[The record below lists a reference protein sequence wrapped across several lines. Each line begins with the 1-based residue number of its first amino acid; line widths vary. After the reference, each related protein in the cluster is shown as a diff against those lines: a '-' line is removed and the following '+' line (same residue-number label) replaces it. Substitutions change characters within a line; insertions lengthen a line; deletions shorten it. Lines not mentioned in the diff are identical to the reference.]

1 MSAPVHHRRS
11 TCRSC
16 GDSSLTKFLSLGD
29 QPLANSFLR
38 SEADFAAERFFPL
51 DVYLCETCAL
61 VQLADVIDPEVLF
74 RDYIYVTGTS
84 RTMKDHFHSYARA
97 VIDELDLEAGDRV
110 IEVASNDGSLLRH
123 FGRAGV
129 EMLGIEP
136 ARNIAEIARSRGV
149 PTISEFFG
157 LETAREVHAR
167 HGPARAIMANN
178 VLAHVDDTLGFLQGM
193 RELLATGGRVV
204 IEAPYLGELVERLE
218 YDTVYHEHLCYFSIT
233 ALAGLF
239 ERAGLR
245 IARVDRVPVH
255 GGSLRVWGAA
265 DTALR
270 EHDDSVLEECERERT
285 EGLTGIE
292 GFRRFATR
300 VQENRTRLVQMLE
313 GLRDEGRRLAAYG
326 APAKGNTLLNY
337 CGIGTDLVSYTV
349 DKNEMKVGL
358 FTPGMHLPV
367 RPVSVIGEER
377 PDVVLILAWNYAEEI
392 ARQEQTFLGAG
403 GRLLVPIPNP
413 GVIAA

>member
-1 MSAPVHHRRS
+1 M
-11 TCRSC
+11 
-16 GDSSLTKFLSLGD
+16 TKFLSLGD

-38 SEADFAAERFFPL
+38 SEADFDTERFFPL

-84 RTMKDHFHSYARA
+84 RTMTDHFRSYARA
-97 VIDELDLEAGDRV
+97 VTEELDLGAGDRV
-110 IEVASNDGSLLRH
+110 IEVASNDGSLLGN
-123 FGRAGV
+123 FAEASV
-129 EMLGIEP
+129 DMLGIEP

-157 LETAREVHAR
+157 LDTARRVLSE

-178 VLAHVDDTLGFLQGM
+178 VLAHVDETLGFLQGM
-193 RELLATGGRVV
+193 RELLAPGGRVV
-204 IEAPYLGELVERLE
+204 VEAPYLGELVDRLE
-218 YDTVYHEHLCYFSIT
+218 YDTVYHEHLCYFSVS

-265 DTALR
+265 ESELR
-270 EHDDSVLEECERERT
+270 DHDEAVLAECERERSA
-285 EGLTGIE
+285 GLTTID
-292 GFRRFATR
+292 GFRRFSAR
-300 VQENRTRLVQMLE
+300 VEENRADLVALLE
-313 GLRDEGRRLAAYG
+313 GLRDDGKRLAAYG

-337 CGIGTDLVSYTV
+337 CGVGTDLVPYTV
-349 DKNEMKVGL
+349 DKNDMKVGL

-367 RPVSVIGEER
+367 RPVDVIGEER
-377 PDVVLILAWNYAEEI
+377 PDFVLVLAWNYAEEI
-392 ARQEQTFLGAG
+392 ARQERTFLGSG
-403 GRLLVPIPNP
+403 GRFLVPIPDP
-413 GVIAA
+413 GILAA